1 MAIICGPMR
10 KFLIVGRIQGVSTRY
25 RFCGIQAKPHG
36 DICIISRR
44 MIISLFQHMLKSA
57 DLLTNQY
64 GNGQEDSL
72 KILRN
77 SLEWPKYLLLKPK
90 SRSISKNMMCNYQ
103 RTMPSIL
110 NYISILGIL
119 CGKMRRKIFGKIKDI
134 KTFKSTKGNSD

>member
-1 MAIICGPMR
+1 MGRLHGESMGYRLCG
-10 KFLIVGRIQGVSTRY
+10 V
-25 RFCGIQAKPHG
+25 QANLYGNIYILSKS
-36 DICIISRR
+36 ILR
-44 MIISLFQHMLKSA
+44 SLLQHMIKIA
-57 DLLTNQY
+57 DLWIPQD
-64 GNGQEDSL
+64 GNGQKDPL